1 MKNTETELR
10 LSLNKVKDI
19 LLENKLLIECNINDE
34 SIDYISCDSRDIKDN
49 TLFLCK
55 GAYFKEEYLKSA
67 IKMGATAYVAEQN
80 YKIDGTP
87 CFVVNNILKAMGLI
101 SLEFYNHPD
110 KKFTKVGITGTK
122 GKTTVNYLLNNILKE
137 YVKGEVGLISSI
149 ELNTGLR
156 KEESHIT
163 TPEAIE
169 MQKYFYEMGQ
179 AKLKYATVEV
189 SSQSYKRYRLEGVE
203 FDYGMFLNIDKDHI
217 SKMEHP
223 SFEDYFQCKLE
234 FLKHCQNVLVN
245 INTKHLDEVIAS
257 VKDKNIIF
265 YGTDS
270 KADFYVEEINKKADG
285 FTFIVK
291 NDKLQYSTAFKLKMP
306 GRFNIENAVAAIAVA
321 KLLGVDDKSI
331 QRGLLKT
338 KVPGRMNILEE
349 EGRTVVI
356 DYAHNKLSFEEL
368 YKSLK
373 KDYPN
378 RRIISVGGAV
388 GGKAY
393 NRREAFGQ
401 VVGKESD
408 YIYLT
413 ADDPQF
419 EEVRDICEEIGK
431 YIEDKSKYE
440 IIEDRK
446 KAIEKAFKNS
456 KDGDIIVLLSK
467 GTDKYQR
474 IKNVDVPYESDP
486 KIAKKNLKMLRV

>member
-1 MKNTETELR
+1 MIGETILKLKLSTIKRILEENNLLVECDIRTEDVQ
-10 LSLNKVKDI
+10 S
-19 LLENKLLIECNINDE
+19 
-34 SIDYISCDSRDIKDN
+34 ISCDSRNIEQN
-49 TLFLCK
+49 GLFFCK
-55 GAYFKEEYLKSA
+55 GIYFKEEYLKAA
-67 IKMGATAYVAEQN
+67 IENGATVYVAEKN
-80 YKIDGTP
+80 YNVEGVSYFI
-87 CFVVNNILKAMGLI
+87 VNNILKAMGII
-101 SLEFYNHPD
+101 SKEFYGNPD
-110 KKFTKVGITGTK
+110 QKLEKVGITGTK
-122 GKTTVNYLLNNILKE
+122 GKTTVTYILNNILRE
-137 YVKGEVGLISSI
+137 YVNGDVGLVSSI

-156 KEESHIT
+156 KGESHMT

-169 MQKYFYEMGQ
+169 LQKYFYEMGQ
-179 AKLKYATVEV
+179 AKLKYATIEV

-203 FDYGMFLNIDKDHI
+203 FEYGMFLNIDEDHI
-217 SKMEHP
+217 SKLEHP
-223 SFEDYFQCKLE
+223 SFEDYFHCKLE
-234 FLKHCQNVLVN
+234 FLKHCKNVLIN
-245 INTKHLDEVIAS
+245 INTKHLDEVVET
-257 VKDKNIIF
+257 VKGKNVIF

-270 KADFYVEEINKKADG
+270 KADFYVEDISKKVNG

-291 NDKLQYSTAFKLKMP
+291 NDKLQYSNAFKLNMP
-306 GRFNIENAVAAIAVA
+306 GRFNVENALAAISIA

-349 EGRTVVI
+349 EGRTVII
-356 DYAHNKLSFEEL
+356 DYAHNRLSFEEL

-378 RRIISVGGAV
+378 RRIVSVGGAV

-393 NRREAFGQ
+393 NRREAFGE

-431 YIEDKSKYE
+431 YIKDKSKYE

-486 KIAKKNLKMLRV
+486 KIAKKNLKMLKV